1 MSGDP
6 LPPTAASL
14 YCGAGGDMYGLQRV
28 GFDVQVG
35 VDVSMAAYYA
45 VKVQIFGAAA
55 IEHDCSDVDA
65 SIIPKSAG
73 GEGDWEPWESY
84 YDRPEERDE
93 LGLLFMGPPCQ
104 GVSQAGGEI
113 DLYDPRNEHI
123 LASPEWVRVLEP
135 QVAII
140 ENVDALVRDHEA
152 LETIVTERLED
163 IGYTAKTICLNA
175 AAYGVPQHR
184 SRAFIVAVRNDRPK
198 PSAWKPPKWCADD
211 AGGIE
216 PGQEVRGY
224 KSAYDALEDLP
235 PAMPPHSPV
244 QDEVHSGT
252 VYDDGDRRV
261 TPHACG
267 KEIDL
272 NGETVFMPPNH
283 IAHNHTDSHRKKIAA
298 YPRGHSGSSVT
309 RRRLHPEEPAPT
321 ITSSNATPPVHY
333 QGATPPFD
341 GEPPVDKRVRR
352 LTVRECARLQT
363 FPDHFCFP
371 GLKEDRYRLVGNA
384 VPPLLAAHLG
394 KHFGDA
400 CIEVDPARNSG
411 EVTA

>member
-1 MSGDP
+1 MSEDS
-6 LPPTAASL
+6 LPPTAVDL
-14 YCGAGGDMYGLQRV
+14 YCGAGGAMYGLQRV
-28 GFDVQVG
+28 GFDVQAG
-35 VDVSMAAYYA
+35 VDVSMDAYYA
-45 VKVQIFGAAA
+45 VDVQIYGAAA
-55 IEHDCSDVDA
+55 IEHDCADVDA

-73 GEGDWEPWESY
+73 GKGDWRPGEMH
-84 YDRPEERDE
+84 YDRPEKRDE

-135 QVAII
+135 KVAII
-140 ENVDALVRDHEA
+140 ENVDALVRDHKA
-152 LETIVTERLED
+152 LETIVTERLEE
-163 IGYTAKTICLNA
+163 IGYMAKTICLDA

-184 SRAFIVAVRNDRPK
+184 SRAFIVAVRDDRPK
-198 PSAWKPPKWCADD
+198 PSEWKPPKWCAED
-211 AGGIE
+211 ASGVD
-216 PGQEVRGY
+216 PGEEVRGY
-224 KSAYDALEDLP
+224 KSASDALDDLP

-244 QDEVHSGT
+244 QDEVHAGT
-252 VYDDGDRRV
+252 RYDGDRRV

-272 NGETVFMPPNH
+272 DGETVFMPPNH
-283 IAHNHTDSHRKKIAA
+283 IAHNHSDSHRKKIAA

-309 RRRLHPEEPAPT
+309 RRRLHPDEPAPT
-321 ITSSNATPPVHY
+321 ITSSNATPPVIFYGRSPEH
-333 QGATPPFD
+333 PDRPL
-341 GEPPVDKRVRR
+341 ERVRR

-394 KHFGDA
+394 KHYGEY
-400 CIEVDPARNSG
+400 CVNLSQSQPSEVIKQ
-411 EVTA
+411 